1 MQFGFANYLA
11 LIACFIFYDCVLV
24 RSAYLRLLEFQCV
37 SDGQLVVVD

>member
-11 LIACFIFYDCVLV
+11 LIACFMFYESVHL
-24 RSAYLRLLEFQCV
+24 RSAYLRVSEFQFI